1 MYVSCNFCYPS
12 FALVLTKTQNNLKQ
26 PEATY
31 KKQETIWNNL
41 KQPTTSKEQP
51 ETTYSV
57 QEMTWDNQQWARNG
71 MKWPE
76 TT

>member
-12 FALVLTKTQNNLKQ
+12 FALVLTKTQNNM
-26 PEATY
+26 
-31 KKQETIWNNL
+31 

-57 QEMTWDNQQWARNG
+57 QEMT
-71 MKWPE
+71 
-76 TT
+76 

>member
-12 FALVLTKTQNNLKQ
+12 FAVILTKTRNNLK

-31 KKQETIWNNL
+31 EKQETIWNNL
-41 KQPTTSKEQP
+41 KQLTTSKKQP
-51 ETTYSV
+51 ETTYSE
-57 QEMTWDNQQWARNG
+57 QEMTWDNQQWARND